1 MSPDL
6 IALGGVALTLASL
19 TGLPLIV
26 LRPNRILS
34 GAPLSA
40 AAATGPWFYVLLAL
54 LALLAFL
61 ALRKRNRPLWN
72 AGAALT
78 AELLLVLLFFAA
90 GRAARLLSAGAGPM
104 ARVSLGGGLWLAV
117 LGLYFVLF
125 ACSRPLRSG
134 LRMVLLLSGPAVIL
148 ALLASGALSEL
159 SLLKELANRLE
170 TYLAELRRHLLLSL
184 ASAGAGAA
192 VGIPLG
198 LLMHRRPASEKFVF
212 FVVNLA
218 QTIPPLSLLGLLI
231 LPLSALALR
240 FPLAARLGVR
250 GVGWTPAWIVLFLY
264 ALLPIAGNT
273 LAGFRTVPPEAIEA
287 ARGMGMTTGQRFWRV
302 ELPLAFPVIVS
313 GVRTALTQNIGN
325 ALLAGLIGGG
335 GLGALIYLGLAQA
348 APDLILL
355 GALSVAV
362 LALAADRG
370 LEALV
375 RALTPRGIRSGA

>member
-1 MSPDL
+1 MSLDL
-6 IALGGVALTLASL
+6 ISLGGIALSLASL
-19 TGLPLIV
+19 AGLPFLV
-26 LRPNRILS
+26 QRPNRVLS
-34 GAPLSA
+34 GIPVTA
-40 AAATGPWFYVLLAL
+40 AAASGILFYTLLAL

-61 ALRKRNRPLWN
+61 TLRKRDRPAWN
-72 AGAALT
+72 AGACLA
-78 AELLLVLLFFAA
+78 ADLLLALLFLAA
-90 GRAARLLSAGAGPM
+90 GRAARVLSAGADPVS
-104 ARVSLGGGLWLAV
+104 RVSLGGGLWLAV
-117 LGLYFVLF
+117 LGLYLVLF
-125 ACSRPLRSG
+125 ACSRHLPSWLKTA
-134 LRMVLLLSGPAVIL
+134 VLLAGPAAIL
-148 ALLASGALSEL
+148 ALLGVGALNEL
-159 SLLKELANRLE
+159 SLLKEFANRRDG
-170 TYLAELRRHLLLSL
+170 YLAELRRHLLLSL
-184 ASAGAGAA
+184 ASSGAGAA

-198 LLMHRRPASEKFVF
+198 LLMHRKPASEKLVF

-250 GVGWTPAWIVLFLY
+250 GVGWAPAGIVLFFY

-273 LAGFRTVPPEAIEA
+273 LAGFRTVPPDAVEA
-287 ARGMGMTTGQRFWRV
+287 ARGMGMTAGQRFWKV

-362 LALAADRG
+362 LALVADRG
-370 LEALV
+370 LEAAV
-375 RALTPRGIRSGA
+375 RASTPRGIRSGA

>member
-19 TGLPLIV
+19 AGLPFIV

-34 GAPLSA
+34 GAPLA
-40 AAATGPWFYVLLAL
+40 AASATGPWFYVLLAL

-61 ALRKRNRPLWN
+61 ALRKRDRPLWN
-72 AGAALT
+72 ASAALT
-78 AELLLVLLFFAA
+78 AELLLVLLFFAG
-90 GRAARLLSAGAGPM
+90 GRGARLLSAGAGPV

-117 LGLYFVLF
+117 LGLYLVLF
-125 ACSRPLRSG
+125 ACSRPLPSG
-134 LRMVLLLSGPAVIL
+134 LRMVLLLSGPVAIL
-148 ALLASGALSEL
+148 ALLAAGALSEL
-159 SLLKELANRLE
+159 SLLKELANRRE
-170 TYLAELRRHLLLSL
+170 SYLAELRRHLLLSL

-198 LLMHRRPASEKFVF
+198 LLMHRRPASEKFIF

-231 LPLSALALR
+231 LPLSALALH

-250 GVGWTPAWIVLFLY
+250 GIGWTPAWIVLFLY

-273 LAGFRTVPPEAIEA
+273 LAGFRTVPPEAVEA

-355 GALSVAV
+355 GALSVAI
-362 LALAADRG
+362 LALTADRG

>member
-6 IALGGVALTLASL
+6 IALGGVALSLASL
-19 TGLPLIV
+19 AGLPFIV
-26 LRPNRILS
+26 LRPNRIMS
-34 GAPLSA
+34 GVPLSA
-40 AAATGPWFYVLLAL
+40 AAASGPWFYVLLAL
-54 LALLAFL
+54 LALLSFL
-61 ALRKRNRPLWN
+61 ALRKRERPLWN

-90 GRAARLLSAGAGPM
+90 GRAARLLSPGAGPL

-117 LGLYFVLF
+117 LGLYLILF
-125 ACSRPLRSG
+125 ACSRTLPSG
-134 LRMVLLLSGPAVIL
+134 MRMALLLSGPAAIL
-148 ALLASGALSEL
+148 ALLAAGALGEL
-159 SLLKELANRLE
+159 SLLKELANRRD

-198 LLMHRRPASEKFVF
+198 LLMHRRPSSEKFVF

-240 FPLAARLGVR
+240 FSLAARLGVR

-287 ARGMGMTTGQRFWRV
+287 ARGMGLTAGQRFWRV
-302 ELPLAFPVIVS
+302 ELPLAFPVIIS

-355 GALSVAV
+355 GALSVAI

-375 RALTPRGIRSGA
+375 RALRPKGVRSGA

>member
-1 MSPDL
+1 MGPDL

-19 TGLPLIV
+19 AGLPFAV
-26 LRPNRILS
+26 QRPNRIMS
-34 GAPLSA
+34 GVPLSA
-40 AAATGPWFYVLLAL
+40 AAASGPWFYVLLAL

-61 ALRKRNRPLWN
+61 ALRKRDRPLWN
-72 AGAALT
+72 AGTALT

-90 GRAARLLSAGAGPM
+90 GRAARVLSAGAGPM
-104 ARVSLGGGLWLAV
+104 SRVSLGGGLWLAV
-117 LGLYFVLF
+117 LGLYLILF

-134 LRMVLLLSGPAVIL
+134 LRMALLLSGPAAIL
-148 ALLASGALSEL
+148 ALLAAGALSEL
-159 SLLKELANRLE
+159 SLLKELANRRE
-170 TYLAELRRHLLLSL
+170 TYLGELRRHLLLSL

-231 LPLSALALR
+231 LPLSALAMR

-287 ARGMGMTTGQRFWRV
+287 ARGMGMTAGQRFWRV

-355 GALSVAV
+355 GALSVAI

>member
-6 IALGGVALTLASL
+6 ISLGGVALTLASL
-19 TGLPLIV
+19 AGLPFVV

-34 GAPLSA
+34 GVPLSA
-40 AAATGPWFYVLLAL
+40 ASCSGALFYALLAL
-54 LALLAFL
+54 LALLVFL
-61 ALRKRNRPLWN
+61 ALRKRDRPLWN

-78 AELLLVLLFFAA
+78 AELLLVLLFFTA
-90 GRAARLLSAGAGPM
+90 GRAARALSAQADPV
-104 ARVSLGGGLWLAV
+104 ARVSLGGGVWLAV
-117 LGLYFVLF
+117 LGLYLILF
-125 ACSRPLRSG
+125 ACSRSLPSG
-134 LRMVLLLSGPAVIL
+134 LRMAVLLSGPAAIL
-148 ALLASGALSEL
+148 ALLASGALNEL
-159 SLLKELANRLE
+159 SLLKELANRRE
-170 TYLAELRRHLLLSL
+170 TYLGELRRHLLLSL

-198 LLMHRRPASEKFVF
+198 LLMHRRPPSEKFVF

-250 GVGWTPAWIVLFLY
+250 GVGWTPAGIVLFLY

-273 LAGFRTVPPEAIEA
+273 LAGFRTVPPDAIEA
-287 ARGMGMTTGQRFWRV
+287 ARGMGMTAGQRFWRV

-313 GVRTALTQNIGN
+313 GLRTALTQNIGN

-355 GALSVAV
+355 GALSVAI

>member
-40 AAATGPWFYVLLAL
+40 AAATGPWFYILLAL

-61 ALRKRNRPLWN
+61 ALRKRNRALWN

-104 ARVSLGGGLWLAV
+104 ARASLGGGLWLAV

-159 SLLKELANRLE
+159 SLLKELANRRE

-313 GVRTALTQNIGN
+313 GLRTALTQNIGN

>member
-148 ALLASGALSEL
+148 ALLASGVLSEL
-159 SLLKELANRLE
+159 SLLKELANRRE